1 MTERLI
7 RIGSAEN
14 VIAYDDADYI
24 SAVETDQPIKAGA
37 PVDDN
42 DVLRLGDVLPEIIDV
57 IYPVGSLYISTLS
70 TNPATILGIGTWG
83 AFGVGRVLVGI
94 DPTDTDFDTVE
105 ETGGA
110 KTVTLDTTMIPAHH
124 HAILRERSA
133 TTGSDTTSIARSN
146 DASST
151 IDDTVNTEDTGGG
164 LSHNNVQPYIV
175 VYIWKRTA

>member
-1 MTERLI
+1 MTERFI

-14 VIAYDDADYI
+14 VIAYDNADHI
-24 SAVETDQPIKAGA
+24 SAIETDQPIKAGE

-42 DVLRLGDVLPEIIDV
+42 DVLRLGDVLPQIIGV
-57 IYPVGSLYISTLS
+57 IYPIGSLYISTLS

-110 KTVTLDTTMIPAHH
+110 KTSTPDAHTGVAVNDHTKVANKQGAAAGDVVTTETHTVTQPND
-124 HAILRERSA
+124 HAA
-133 TTGSDTTSIARSN
+133 MSI
-146 DASST
+146 
-151 IDDTVNTEDTGGG
+151 I
-164 LSHNNVQPYIV
+164 QPYIV

>member
-1 MTERLI
+1 MTERFI

-42 DVLRLGDVLPEIIDV
+42 DVLRLGDVLPDIIDV

-105 ETGGA
+105 DTGGA
-110 KTVTLDTTMIPAHH
+110 KTSTPDAHTGTAVNAHTKEANKQGAAAGDVVTTETHTVTQPNT
-124 HAILRERSA
+124 HAA
-133 TTGSDTTSIARSN
+133 MSI
-146 DASST
+146 
-151 IDDTVNTEDTGGG
+151 
-164 LSHNNVQPYIV
+164 VQPYIV